1 MNESDE
7 TFQHNISKRVKLQLV
22 KHDQI
27 KIWQKKLNMLKKGL
41 LDERANKQDIIKQ
54 KLERTGRI
62 EMLNSEIEWKN
73 RQNENLNKEIKA
85 IKDEIL

>member
-1 MNESDE
+1 
-7 TFQHNISKRVKLQLV
+7 
-22 KHDQI
+22 
-27 KIWQKKLNMLKKGL
+27 MLKKGL